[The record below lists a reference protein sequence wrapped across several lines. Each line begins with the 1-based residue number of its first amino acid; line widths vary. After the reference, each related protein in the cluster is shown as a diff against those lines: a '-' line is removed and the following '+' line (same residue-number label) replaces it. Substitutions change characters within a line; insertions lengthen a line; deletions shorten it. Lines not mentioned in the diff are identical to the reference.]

1 MFTRGKH
8 SKRYKQ
14 WLGLVK
20 YSVRNSS
27 YVHFVH
33 ESKVIPL
40 PTAIVIYTSYG
51 IYSLKW
57 CWKKLLHVEIVPDF
71 TLVQTTKICN
81 VHVPLTMKKKLDML
95 CWNFSLHEEGFFCD
109 NSSK

>member
-14 WLGLVK
+14 CLGLVK
-20 YSVRNSS
+20 YSVRN
-27 YVHFVH
+27 VHFVH

-40 PTAIVIYTSYG
+40 PTAIVIYTNYG

-57 CWKKLLHVEIVPDF
+57 CWEKLLHVEIVPDF
-71 TLVQTTKICN
+71 TLVQMTKIRN
-81 VHVPLTMKKKLDML
+81 VHVPLTMKKK
-95 CWNFSLHEEGFFCD
+95 
-109 NSSK
+109 

>member
-20 YSVRNSS
+20 YSVRN
-27 YVHFVH
+27 VHFVH

-40 PTAIVIYTSYG
+40 PTAIVIYTNYG

-57 CWKKLLHVEIVPDF
+57 CWEKLLHVEIVPDF
-71 TLVQTTKICN
+71 TLVQMTKIRN

-95 CWNFSLHEEGFFCD
+95 CWNFSLHEEGFFL
-109 NSSK
+109 

>member
-57 CWKKLLHVEIVPDF
+57 CWEKLLHVEIVPDF
-71 TLVQTTKICN
+71 TLVQMTKICN
-81 VHVPLTMKKKLDML
+81 VHVQ
-95 CWNFSLHEEGFFCD
+95 
-109 NSSK
+109 